1 MSDAFSLNHIYIY
14 ALHQMVVFLP
24 WSPVQHHCVFF
35 TTGKKIKTD
44 GANSV
49 FSFHSQKIQSG
60 FLSENIAVR
69 PYLCVRA
76 DDDETT
82 PNQTKT
88 PGLNWER
95 AVPFVTSPRDDSHH
109 TLSGTRIEHTL
120 RAQGLQPRGFL
131 QDMNSALFAGGLTGH
146 SCLSL
151 PSSRMLRAATASDE
165 GSCQR

>member
-1 MSDAFSLNHIYIY
+1 MEVEGVGHILTKPYIYIY

-24 WSPVQHHCVFF
+24 WSPVPHHCVFF

-69 PYLCVRA
+69 PYMCVRA

-120 RAQGLQPRGFL
+120 RAQGASAEGIFARYEQSIVCRRSHGPLLSFSSVL
-131 QDMNSALFAGGLTGH
+131 QDAASSH
-146 SCLSL
+146 S
-151 PSSRMLRAATASDE
+151 
-165 GSCQR
+165 